1 MVSIIAWRGGAGD
14 RGRVG
19 WPKCREV
26 RYGRCLRTTL
36 YDRPGSRSQSDITHT
51 LWGVPSFMMFCL
63 VFFTCSTGRWAD
75 TACSYCCAAQSIIGT
90 FERKEKKTSRMKG
103 CPRLYS
109 NSVLPMVY
117 INPVSDISLWEFG
130 TSARTIYAL
139 GRRVRVELPTIHMKQ
154 RNAISFSIYA
164 SHERVALSNRRRTN
178 GTRDIC
184 GQQIT

>member
-1 MVSIIAWRGGAGD
+1 MQ
-14 RGRVG
+14 
-19 WPKCREV
+19 E
-26 RYGRCLRTTL
+26 
-36 YDRPGSRSQSDITHT
+36 
-51 LWGVPSFMMFCL
+51 CL
-63 VFFTCSTGRWAD
+63 VYSDFTV
-75 TACSYCCAAQSIIGT
+75 T
-90 FERKEKKTSRMKG
+90 FPTLRNAL
-103 CPRLYS
+103 C
-109 NSVLPMVY
+109 MVY

-130 TSARTIYAL
+130 TLARTIYAL